1 MWESTQMNMA
11 VLSTYSGRNEIS
23 QCGAVSNWL
32 ISQANSTPSLGQV
45 DDSII
50 MLADLTSS
58 KIMYDRHHA
67 MQLFASCTI
76 KPDLSDVPETGI
88 SGRDIVSKLLE
99 RTPINLNRPT
109 TWYNENYAPYIEY
122 DPNDIKLV
130 IINGK
135 IMSGVLDK
143 KNIGAGAVG
152 GLYHVIAN
160 EYGNDAALEVMFN
173 MQQVAIAHTY
183 LAGYTVGVMD
193 FMIDQKSKQEI
204 DNIASGILRD
214 SALIT
219 ERLIKGEIIPPI
231 GKTVNQYYEEL
242 QIDKLRILDDFL
254 PTVLKAIS
262 PDNNLFRM
270 IAYGS
275 KGSMDNMFNM
285 VSGAGQKLIN
295 GDRIKENFGHK
306 RVLKYFPRFSTERGY
321 IANSYLN
328 GITVTEYIFNA
339 MASRF
344 DLISKALS
352 TSITGQQNRESIKSL
367 ESAITNNWRMTVK
380 GNKVIQWAYGQD
392 FLDPRR
398 VESVKFPT
406 AFASDEQ
413 LSVYQHKSFPKFY
426 EEILADR
433 EWFRYHFLKL
443 EQCSFKESISDSKMM
458 PFNVQR
464 IIGDIVASNPD
475 RKELTESDLTEAVN
489 YVDTMIEAMPYLLMN
504 EIQERAKAPIPHHM
518 LIATRLCKMLMRSY
532 LHPNE
537 LIKQKLNIS
546 LVTQIIDTI
555 RIRYRQALIE
565 PGTAVGIIAAQ
576 SFSEPFTQYM
586 LDSHHRSASGG
597 TSKNQMLLS
606 KEILGA
612 KSVDKLVGSSMLI
625 PVAKHLRGDRQR
637 VQELAN
643 SIEVMKFN
651 QFVHSWQIFYE
662 KYGNPVHPKYIHEKS
677 IIEEFA
683 KHNPLI
689 APPGDLTKW
698 CCRFSLNKSNLILKN
713 MSVELIVSKLRR
725 VYPDIY
731 IVYTGENA
739 PETILRIYFRSA
751 MFKTNITL
759 NQIQDVKQQLFDTT
773 IRGIEGIVNAFAVPI
788 MRSKIN
794 EDGAVTSDDIYG
806 IATIGTNL
814 DGVLGLRDI
823 DHNGVLT
830 SAIQEIASVYGIEAA
845 RRANTNEL
853 HGLVD
858 KCAYRHNMIYSDVMT
873 STGKVTSIGLSG
885 VKSRETKNILLR
897 VGFSS
902 PITALEE
909 AAIHAVESQVGGVT
923 GSLLVGTVPNIGT
936 TYNSFHINEEF
947 VRANVKKTE
956 DLLEGLA

>member
-1 MWESTQMNMA
+1 MNMV

-23 QCGAVSNWL
+23 QCGAVANWF
-32 ISQANSTPSLGQV
+32 INQANSKPSLGQV

-58 KIMYDRHHA
+58 KIVYDRHHA

-76 KPDLSDVPETGI
+76 KPDLSDVPSTGI
-88 SGRDIVSKLLE
+88 SGRDLVSKLLE

-109 TWYNENYAPYIEY
+109 TWYNDAYAPYIKY

-135 IMSGVLDK
+135 IISGVLDK
-143 KNIGAGAVG
+143 RNIGAGATG

-160 EYGNDAALEVMFN
+160 EYGSDAALEVMFN
-173 MQQVAIAHTY
+173 MQQMAIAHTY
-183 LAGYTVGVMD
+183 LAGYTIGVMD
-193 FMIDQKSKQEI
+193 FMIDQESKKEI
-204 DNIASGILRD
+204 DSITSDLIKK
-214 SALIT
+214 SSLIT
-219 ERLIKGEIIPPI
+219 QRLTDGEIIPPI

-242 QIDKLRILDDFL
+242 QIDTLRIMDDFL

-275 KGSMDNMFNM
+275 KGSMNNMFNM

-295 GDRIKENFGHK
+295 GDRIKENYGHK
-306 RVLKYFPRFSTERGY
+306 RVLKYFPRFSTNRGY

-328 GITVTEYIFNA
+328 GITSTEYIFNA

-380 GNKVIQWAYGQD
+380 GSKIIQFAYGQD
-392 FLDPRR
+392 FLDPRH

-406 AFASDEQ
+406 AFASDDALKAYRHE
-413 LSVYQHKSFPKFY
+413 KFTEFY
-426 EEILADR
+426 DAIIADR
-433 EWFRYHFLKL
+433 AWYRKHFMTL
-443 EQCSFKESISDSKMM
+443 EKCNFKEACTDSKMM

-464 IIGDIVASNPD
+464 IITDITTANTERS
-475 RKELTESDLTEAVN
+475 ELSDSDLSEAVS
-489 YVDTMIEAMPYLLMN
+489 YTTRMIENMPYLLMN
-504 EIQERAKAPIPHHM
+504 EIQERAQSEIPKHM
-518 LIATRLCKMLMRSY
+518 YVATKLCKMLIRSY
-532 LHPNE
+532 LHPNALVE
-537 LIKQKLNIS
+537 LRLNLS

-565 PGTAVGIIAAQ
+565 PGTAVGTIAAQ

-586 LDSHHRSASGG
+586 LDAHHRSATGG
-597 TSKNQMLLS
+597 TSKNSMVLS

-625 PVAKHLRGDRQR
+625 TVAEHLRSDKVR

-643 SIEVMKFN
+643 SIEVMKLD
-651 QFVHSWQIFYE
+651 QFIHSWQIFYE
-662 KYGNPVHPKYIHEKS
+662 KYGNPIHPKYAHEKTV
-677 IIEEFA
+677 IEDFA
-683 KHNPLI
+683 KHNPLLT
-689 APPGDLTKW
+689 PPGDLTKW

-713 MSVELIVSKLRR
+713 MSVELIVSRLRR
-725 VYPDIY
+725 LYPDTY
-731 IVYTGENA
+731 IVYTSENA
-739 PETILRIYFRSA
+739 PETILRIYFRSN
-751 MFKTNITL
+751 MFKSNITL
-759 NQIQDVKQQLFDTT
+759 GVIQDMRHNLFDTT
-773 IRGIEGIVNAFAVPI
+773 IRGIEGIINAFAVPL
-788 MRSKIN
+788 MRTKVDAN
-794 EDGAVTSDDIYG
+794 GAVVPDDIYG
-806 IATIGTNL
+806 IATVGTNI
-814 DGVLGLRDI
+814 DGILSLRDI
-823 DHNGVLT
+823 DHNGVL
-830 SAIQEIASVYGIEAA
+830 SSSVQEIASTYGIEAA

-858 KCAYRHNMIYSDVMT
+858 DCAYRHNMIYSDDMT
-873 STGKVTSIGLSG
+873 STGKVTSIGITG
-885 VKSRETKNILLR
+885 VKSRETQNILLR

-902 PITALEE
+902 PLTALEE
-909 AAIHAVESQVGGVT
+909 AAIHAIESPINGIT
-923 GSLLVGTVPNIGT
+923 GNLLVGSTPNIGT